1 MTEAQVHCSSVFWSA
16 ALSPRCPLPDIMAL
30 PMKAMKARQAMKS
43 KAMAAMRSGTSAAM
57 TVTGAYKSVG
67 ETKGFKAKQVKECVE
82 AYMAVAAA
90 QLKSAGSFKLA
101 GAINMKLKKK
111 PATPARKGVNPFTKE
126 PCVFK
131 AKPASKTVRALPM
144 KKFKEMIN

>member
-1 MTEAQVHCSSVFWSA
+1 MG
-16 ALSPRCPLPDIMAL
+16 
-30 PMKAMKARQAMKS
+30 
-43 KAMAAMRSGTSAAM
+43 KAMAAMRSGGSSAM
-57 TVTGAYKSVG
+57 TATAAYKSVG
-67 ETKGFKAKQVKECVE
+67 ESTGLKARQVKECVE
-82 AYMAVAAA
+82 AYMAVAAS
-90 QLKSAGSFKLA
+90 QLKAAGSFKVA
-101 GAINMKLKKK
+101 GSINMKLKKK